1 MLVLRS
7 SLNSNIL
14 SNYSIRDL
22 AKLSGIKAHTIRIW
36 EQRYSI
42 IEPKRTASN
51 IRYYTEAD
59 LKFLMNIAFLNRKGI
74 RISKIAKMTKGE
86 IKDEVGKLSRTE
98 AEHTDNFQALAM
110 AMMDLDEARMAQLVD
125 RCFDNQ
131 GIEQS
136 IVHVLVPFLE
146 KASLLWL
153 TGSITAM
160 HEQFSSCIIR
170 RKILAAIDQM
180 EIRRKGKAKKVML
193 YLPEGDQQELYLM
206 FVEYLLKKRGVEVV
220 YLGAK
225 VELDDIQLAISVHE
239 PDYVYTIISERH
251 KRYVPEHYIQDM
263 SSHITKPH
271 LLISGF
277 QHTPNPESTPGNVT
291 ILEDLGELMA
301 YFDQQ

>member
-1 MLVLRS
+1 MA
-7 SLNSNIL
+7 
-14 SNYSIRDL
+14 NYSIRDL

-74 RISKIAKMTKGE
+74 RISKIAKMTRGE

-98 AEHTDNFQALAM
+98 TEHSDNFQALAM
-110 AMMDLDEARMAQLVD
+110 AMMDLDEVRTAQLVK
-125 RCFDNQ
+125 RCFERQ
-131 GIEQS
+131 GIESAILQ
-136 IVHVLVPFLE
+136 VLVPFLE

-160 HEQFSSCIIR
+160 HEQFSSCVIR
-170 RKILAAIDQM
+170 RQILSAIDQLAPKLNG
-180 EIRRKGKAKKVML
+180 RTKKVLL
-193 YLPEGDQQELYLM
+193 YLPEGDQQELYLI
-206 FVEYLLKKRGVEVV
+206 FVEYLLKKRNMEVV
-220 YLGAK
+220 YLGTK
-225 VELDDIQLAISVHE
+225 IELEDIQLAVSVHE

-251 KRYVPEHYIQDM
+251 KRYVPERYVEDL
-263 SSHITKPH
+263 STTITKPH

-277 QHTPNPESTPGNVT
+277 QPAPMAENTPAHVT
-291 ILEDLGELMA
+291 ILEDLNELID
-301 YFDQQ
+301 YFDR